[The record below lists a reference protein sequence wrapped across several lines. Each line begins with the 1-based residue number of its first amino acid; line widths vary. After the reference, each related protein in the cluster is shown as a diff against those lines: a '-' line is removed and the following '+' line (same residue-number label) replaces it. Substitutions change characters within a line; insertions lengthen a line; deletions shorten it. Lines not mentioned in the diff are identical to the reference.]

1 MVLLCDHTLL
11 TMYTTLEPSLCSKQV
26 LRAAKLAEV
35 PRDIIDRN
43 LKKATDKSQADYAE
57 VCSKAHFPVQVLV
70 WAWTYIWQLHGSKL
84 CLKALS

>member
-1 MVLLCDHTLL
+1 MVQLCDHTLP
-11 TMYTTLEPSLCSKQV
+11 TVNTTLEPPLCSKQV

-57 VCSKAHFPVQVLV
+57 VCSKAQFP
-70 WAWTYIWQLHGSKL
+70 A
-84 CLKALS
+84 CLGVNICLTVTRQQALS